1 MAYTPYVSLEE
12 YLKTAREL
20 IPQDDVDKMLRQA
33 SRHIDALTFNRIV
46 AKVFYN
52 LSEFQKYVVKEVVY

>member
-46 AKVFYN
+46 AKGFDN
-52 LSEFQKYVVKEVVY
+52 LTEFKRGCIQTGRI

>member
-1 MAYTPYVSLEE
+1 MAYTPYASLED
-12 YLKTAREL
+12 YLETAREL

-46 AKVFYN
+46 AKEFDN
-52 LSEFQKYVVKEVVY
+52 LTTGLPLL